1 MLRAGAQII
10 QIFSDPWVNIPT
22 GWPKRWPGCWG
33 YRAPGEKT
41 AELEG
46 RVGGPPGALGAQ
58 QLSALAAGQGQSHP
72 GPARPGPGRSE
83 WKTTW
88 PQTIDKGARAGR
100 PSAAHA
106 RAQRGQSRARP
117 RPPWDPRRRGPDAA
131 RGSGA
136 GRPWRPRGCVAGG
149 RDPRGEGCRLLGRGG
164 RGEGWR
170 SDSSGEVGSAEA
182 ATPGP
187 RWRGELCSRHGSYGH
202 AGNLIHV
209 TFYRWKTKAQRGKV
223 A

>member
-1 MLRAGAQII
+1 MPR
-10 QIFSDPWVNIPT
+10 
-22 GWPKRWPGCWG
+22 
-33 YRAPGEKT
+33 PGEKT

-46 RVGGPPGALGAQ
+46 RVGGAPGRARGSAALR
-58 QLSALAAGQGQSHP
+58 AGGGPRP
-72 GPARPGPGRSE
+72 GPPRSGPAGPGRSE

-131 RGSGA
+131 RGRGA

-164 RGEGWR
+164 RGEEGR

-187 RWRGELCSRHGSYGH
+187 RWRGELC
-202 AGNLIHV
+202 V
-209 TFYRWKTKAQRGKV
+209 TGLTGMLAT
-223 A
+223 